1 MYADG
6 PFDQATNAALMHG
19 QVDGSEGHLRQVVD
33 YHHGFPTRSHHV
45 SQLTSTESSN
55 ASNSQLSLPQSFNS
69 ENYQTFSTSSSS
81 FESNW
86 PNKPAHGQS
95 VPIEQ
100 YRALQAK
107 HNEVQ
112 LENAN
117 LVKDCIRLEAQKSI
131 LMANYNSLIQ
141 RMPAFIPVV
150 NRKLLKREDYPNI
163 LYWFRHEYITSLAED
178 KIPAVDDDAIQ
189 AQATKLNDGEAD
201 GNDDDDDDDD
211 IEFDKSA
218 GTLGRRRGI
227 QKGRQGK
234 KRASQGE
241 NVKMRYIQYEN
252 GEVIDGWR
260 AKEMRH
266 YARSIFVGLAQKL
279 GQVFS
284 NWGEGTDLSSRL
296 YFHNEMV
303 ARFPELGLCELDWK
317 AEQIGCDLYY
327 PWRKT
332 WVKKETAQTESTSK
346 RPSESDS
353 QDTSQKKQKTS
364 MPLTERLSQDP
375 PPANF
380 PLVDQIPTHAES
392 TGSVPHI
399 NIVNATPMKP
409 SMAMG
414 HVAAG
419 SHLSPA
425 NLSLTPFD
433 ACPSYQF
440 PINQLYPVTL
450 STTALPSPLP
460 AAQSQQSTQGS
471 SQEQSHSNTS
481 NKPKGSAL
489 MRPNKHSTTP
499 RNLCALEWKKT
510 NKNGTSEQFGLY
522 WEALPPS
529 EIERWKALSNEKSS

>member
-303 ARFPELGLCELDWK
+303 ARFPELACASL
-317 AEQIGCDLYY
+317 IGKPNKLG
-327 PWRKT
+327 
-332 WVKKETAQTESTSK
+332 TAQTESTSK

-460 AAQSQQSTQGS
+460 AAQSQQSTQDLLKS
-471 SQEQSHSNTS
+471 KVTPILPISQRDLPSCDQTNTRL
-481 NKPKGSAL
+481 P
-489 MRPNKHSTTP
+489 H
-499 RNLCALEWKKT
+499 EWKKT

-522 WEALPPS
+522 WRPFLHRRSSVGRLSPM
-529 EIERWKALSNEKSS
+529 RKARDGAWELTSYSHP